1 MYHKL
6 KKCLNSKSSHQR
18 CSIEK
23 AVLKNFT
30 IFTWKHLRWS
40 LFFIEL
46 QASRPATVLRE
57 TPTKVFSREYCEN
70 FKNTYFQENPQ
81 TTVSLVLVLLIFFLI
96 FSSALNSISL
106 FSSGFFLRFKVV
118 TRCNTCCHSLSLVFT
133 RCTTLVCHF
142 INDPGHVWLIF
153 PRA

>member
-1 MYHKL
+1 MKTPAL
-6 KKCLNSKSSHQR
+6 
-18 CSIEK
+18 E
-23 AVLKNFT
+23 
-30 IFTWKHLRWS
+30 S
-40 LFFIEL
+40 LFYRVAGLKTCNCIKRD
-46 QASRPATVLRE
+46 S
-57 TPTKVFSREYCEN
+57 TKVFSREYCEN